1 MADLTFPELQ
11 RQMQL
16 EKNKKQGV
24 SYAFRNAEQIYT
36 KFKELDSGWIVILN
50 DKLIEIAGRLFV
62 ESTAIAKKGD
72 EQYSAVGYAEHN
84 TVPVFKTGN
93 KQMQE
98 PQWTGA
104 VSSYARKYALQGLFA
119 IGEKDVDEY
128 QIQDAQNNQN
138 NQKQATNKT
147 QQTQYIND
155 VQLQQIYNGINQL
168 AQMTNQNPDIVAS
181 GILVRYSI
189 NDFRAVPSG
198 HFNEVINYIKSLM
211 PQQNP
216 NPNQI
221 NFNDL

>member
-1 MADLTFPELQ
+1 MGDLTFPELQ

-16 EKNKKQGV
+16 EKGRKEGV
-24 SYAFRNAEQIYT
+24 NYAFRNAEQIYT

-50 DKLIEIAGRLFV
+50 DELVEISNRLFV
-62 ESTAIAKKGD
+62 RSTAIARKGD
-72 EQYSAVGYAEHN
+72 EQYTSTAYAEHN

-128 QIQDAQNNQN
+128 QVQDEQQNTQNHQTQNNQS
-138 NQKQATNKT
+138 

-155 VQLQQIYNGINQL
+155 AQIQQIYNGINQL
-168 AQMTNQNPDIVAS
+168 AQMTNQNPDMVAS
-181 GILVRYSI
+181 GILVNYNI
-189 NDFRAVPSG
+189 KDFHEVPSEF
-198 HFNEVINYIKSLM
+198 FNEVVNYIKSLI
-211 PQQNP
+211 PQQNKT
-216 NPNQI
+216 

>member
-1 MADLTFPELQ
+1 MGDLTFPELQ

-16 EKNKKQGV
+16 EKGRKEGV
-24 SYAFRNAEQIYT
+24 NYAFRNAEQIYT

-50 DKLIEIAGRLFV
+50 DELVEISNRLFV
-62 ESTAIAKKGD
+62 RSTAIARKGD
-72 EQYSAVGYAEHN
+72 EQYTSTAYAEHN
-84 TVPVFKTGN
+84 TVPVFKSGN

-128 QIQDAQNNQN
+128 QVQDEQQTTQNHQTQNNQS
-138 NQKQATNKT
+138 

-155 VQLQQIYNGINQL
+155 AQIQQIYNGINQL
-168 AQMTNQNPDIVAS
+168 AQMTNQNPDIVAN
-181 GILVRYSI
+181 GIMQNYNI
-189 NDFRAVPSG
+189 NDFHAVPSEF
-198 HFNEVINYIKSLM
+198 FNEVVNYIKSLM
-211 PQQNP
+211 PQQN
-216 NPNQI
+216 QT

>member
-16 EKNKKQGV
+16 EKNRKQGV

-62 ESTAIAKKGD
+62 ESTAVAKKGD

-128 QIQDAQNNQN
+128 QIQDNQTNQNSQNNPN
-138 NQKQATNKT
+138 

-155 VQLQQIYNGINQL
+155 NQLQQIYNSINQL
-168 AQMTNQNPDIVAS
+168 AQMTNQNPEIVAS
-181 GILVRYSI
+181 GIMVRYNI
-189 NDFRAVPSG
+189 NDFRAVPIG

-211 PQQNP
+211 PQQRP
-216 NPNQI
+216 SQNQT

>member
-1 MADLTFPELQ
+1 MTDLTFPELQ

-16 EKNKKQGV
+16 EKNRKQGV

-62 ESTAIAKKGD
+62 ESTAVAKKGD

-128 QIQDAQNNQN
+128 QIQDNQTNQNIQNNP
-138 NQKQATNKT
+138 K

-155 VQLQQIYNGINQL
+155 NQLQQIYNSINQL
-168 AQMTNQNPDIVAS
+168 AQMTNQNPEIVAS
-181 GILVRYSI
+181 GIMVRYNI

-211 PQQNP
+211 PQQRP
-216 NPNQI
+216 SQNQT

>member
-1 MADLTFPELQ
+1 MEDLTFPELQ

-16 EKNKKQGV
+16 EKGRKEGV
-24 SYAFRNAEQIYT
+24 NYAFRNAEQIYT

-50 DKLIEIAGRLFV
+50 DELIEISNRLFV
-62 ESTAIAKKGD
+62 RTTAVARKGD
-72 EQYSAVGYAEHN
+72 EQYTSTAYAEHN

-128 QIQDAQNNQN
+128 QAQDEQQNTQNHQTQNNQS
-138 NQKQATNKT
+138 
-147 QQTQYIND
+147 QQSQYIND
-155 VQLQQIYNGINQL
+155 AQVQQIYNGINQL
-168 AQMTNQNPDIVAS
+168 AQMTNQNPDMVAS
-181 GILVRYSI
+181 GILVNYNI
-189 NDFRAVPSG
+189 KDFHEVPSEF
-198 HFNEVINYIKSLM
+198 FNEVVNYIKSLM
-211 PQQNP
+211 PQQNKT
-216 NPNQI
+216 

>member
-1 MADLTFPELQ
+1 MTDLTFPELQ

-16 EKNKKQGV
+16 EKNRKQGV

-62 ESTAIAKKGD
+62 ESTAVAKKGD

-128 QIQDAQNNQN
+128 QIQDNQTNQNIQNNP
-138 NQKQATNKT
+138 K

-155 VQLQQIYNGINQL
+155 NQLQQIYNSINQL
-168 AQMTNQNPDIVAS
+168 AQMTNQNPEIVAS
-181 GILVRYSI
+181 GIMVRYSI

-198 HFNEVINYIKSLM
+198 YFNEVINYIKSLM
-211 PQQNP
+211 PQQRP
-216 NPNQI
+216 SQKQT

>member
-1 MADLTFPELQ
+1 MGDLTFPELQ

-16 EKNKKQGV
+16 EKGRKEGV
-24 SYAFRNAEQIYT
+24 NYAFRNAEQIYT

-50 DKLIEIAGRLFV
+50 DELVEISNRLFV
-62 ESTAIAKKGD
+62 RSTAIARKGD
-72 EQYSAVGYAEHN
+72 EQYTSTAYAEHN

-128 QIQDAQNNQN
+128 QVQDEQQNTQN
-138 NQKQATNKT
+138 H
-147 QQTQYIND
+147 QTQYIND
-155 VQLQQIYNGINQL
+155 AQIQQIYNGINQL
-168 AQMTNQNPDIVAS
+168 AQMTNQNPDMVAS
-181 GILVRYSI
+181 GILVNYNI
-189 NDFRAVPSG
+189 KDFHEVPSEF
-198 HFNEVINYIKSLM
+198 FNEVVNYIKSLI
-211 PQQNP
+211 PQQNKT
-216 NPNQI
+216 

>member
-1 MADLTFPELQ
+1 MGDLTFPELQ

-16 EKNKKQGV
+16 EKGRKEGV
-24 SYAFRNAEQIYT
+24 NYAFRNAEQIYT

-50 DKLIEIAGRLFV
+50 DELVEISNRLFV
-62 ESTAIAKKGD
+62 RSTAIARKGD
-72 EQYSAVGYAEHN
+72 EQYTSTAYAEHN

-128 QIQDAQNNQN
+128 QVQDEQQNTQNHQTQNNQS
-138 NQKQATNKT
+138 

-155 VQLQQIYNGINQL
+155 AQIQQIYNGINQL
-168 AQMTNQNPDIVAS
+168 AQMTNQNSDMVAS
-181 GILVRYSI
+181 GILVNYNI
-189 NDFRAVPSG
+189 KDFHEVPSEF
-198 HFNEVINYIKSLM
+198 FNEVVNYIKSLI
-211 PQQNP
+211 PQQNKT
-216 NPNQI
+216 